1 MKNITVNTGFGY
13 YTDSQGRITD
23 KAELPPGRHSIKDGF
38 TYTEVADA
46 AALGPIQIY
55 EDPAE
60 IEQRQNEQK
69 IQGKI
74 RSTAIEALKATGD
87 LPADYEDS

>member
-1 MKNITVNTGFGY
+1 MKIITVKTGYGY
-13 YTDSQGRITD
+13 FIDSDSHIIA
-23 KAELPPGRHSIKDGF
+23 KAELPPGPHPMKDGF

-46 AALGPIQIY
+46 AALGLIQIY

-69 IQGKI
+69 IQAKI
-74 RSTAIEALKATGD
+74 RSTAIQVLIAAGD